1 MKPAKTTTKGTKS
14 GIIAIGEKVVMQ
26 TALITMEGENK
37 RVTKKAIFDTGR
49 RQTSGTEELRI
60 HWN

>member
-1 MKPAKTTTKGTKS
+1 MRPAKTTTEGTKS
-14 GIIAIGEKVVMQ
+14 GIIPIGEKVVMQ

-37 RVTKKAIFDTGR
+37 TVTKKAIFDTGR